1 MRQVNL
7 NRKVSFLKTNKKNNN
22 KKKKS
27 HIPFRLNFL
36 FFTVFL
42 LFAMLILRLGYL
54 QIVKGEEFETEVQR
68 TETTLATGTVPR
80 GEIYDRQHRKL
91 VGNEALQ
98 AITYTRGT
106 GVSGED
112 MAKIAL
118 NLAKYIEMPNITEF
132 EQDSDFDLSKRDLK
146 DFWISLN
153 EEKVNKRISDKQ
165 KESLSGSELYQVQ
178 VDKVTDEDIQ
188 FTEEEQEAAAIFK
201 RMNSAYALST
211 INIKSEDVTNDE
223 IAKVSENLL
232 TLPGVDTGTDWVRT
246 YPEEN
251 MLKSILGDVTSESE
265 GLPENKAATYLA
277 QGYARND
284 RVGKSYLELQY
295 EEVLSGSK
303 SKSETETNQNGDIVN
318 TIQSYAGEKGD
329 NLVLTTDM
337 DFQKIVQDI
346 AKQSLATESEGLND
360 SIYVVAADPNNGEIL
375 AMTGQ
380 KRNSKTGKIEDRTLD
395 IINSSFQMGSV
406 VKPATVLAG
415 YMDGAITL
423 SDNTLIDEPLLLKG
437 SNPISSVFNRSGS
450 IALND
455 ITALERSSNVYMSK
469 IALRMGGEYDYYKN
483 MSLNIDY
490 KAVIKKMRNYYAQ
503 FGLGVKTGIDLPGE
517 GSGFL
522 GTADNP
528 GLALQ
533 FSFGQYDTY
542 TPIQMLQYVSTIANG
557 GKRIAPRLVDE
568 IRGTDA
574 DGNLGA
580 IQTQLETEVLNIV
593 DVGEEEMDRVH
604 QGMYQVANGANGSA
618 TSYFTGAEYTI
629 AGKTGTAEAP
639 YYGDITSRIGELT
652 TNRTFVGYA
661 PYDDPEIAIFV
672 IIPYLPNT
680 NSNHENTIVARKVL
694 DAYFQVG
701 DYADLSKEIADE
713 NESDTE

>member
-1 MRQVNL
+1 M
-7 NRKVSFLKTNKKNNN
+7 KTNKKNNN

-380 KRNSKTGKIEDRTLD
+380 KRNSKTGKIEDHTLD

-423 SDNTLIDEPLLLKG
+423 SDNVLVDEPLQIK
-437 SNPISSVFNRSGS
+437 SSKPISSVFNRSGS

-483 MSLNIDY
+483 MTLDIDY

-517 GSGFL
+517 GSGFI

>member
-1 MRQVNL
+1 M
-7 NRKVSFLKTNKKNNN
+7 KTNKKNNN

>member
-80 GEIYDRQHRKL
+80 GEIYDHQHRKL

-132 EQDSDFDLSKRDLK
+132 EQGSDFDLSKRDLK

-380 KRNSKTGKIEDRTLD
+380 KRNSKTGKIEDHTLD

-423 SDNTLIDEPLLLKG
+423 SDNVLVDEPLQIK
-437 SNPISSVFNRSGS
+437 SSKPISSVFNRSGS

-483 MSLNIDY
+483 MTLDIDY

-517 GSGFL
+517 GSGFI

>member
-1 MRQVNL
+1 M
-7 NRKVSFLKTNKKNNN
+7 NRKVSFLKTTKKNN

-80 GEIYDRQHRKL
+80 GEIYDSQHRKL

-98 AITYTRGT
+98 AITYTRGRS
-106 GVSGED
+106 VSSED

-118 NLAKYIEMPNITEF
+118 NLAKYIEMPNVTEF
-132 EQDSDFDLSKRDLK
+132 EQESGFDLSKRDLK
-146 DFWISLN
+146 DFWIALD
-153 EEKVNKRISDKQ
+153 EKKVNKRISEKQ
-165 KESLSGSELYQVQ
+165 KETLSGTELYQLQ
-178 VDKVTDEDIQ
+178 VDSVTDEDIQ
-188 FTEEEQEAAAIFK
+188 FTVEEQEAAAIFK
-201 RMNSAYALST
+201 RMNGGYALST
-211 INIKSEDVTNDE
+211 INIKSENVTNDE

-232 TLPGVDTGTDWVRT
+232 ALPGIDTGTDWVRT
-246 YPEEN
+246 YPEKD
-251 MLKSILGDVTSESE
+251 MLKSILGNVTSESE

-284 RVGKSYLELQY
+284 RVGKSDLELQY

-329 NLVLTTDM
+329 NLVLTIDM
-337 DFQKIVQDI
+337 DYQKIVQDI

-380 KRNSKTGKIEDRTLD
+380 KRNSKTGKIEDHTLD

-483 MSLNIDY
+483 MALDIDY

-542 TPIQMLQYVSTIANG
+542 TPIQLLQYVSTIANG
-557 GKRIAPRLVDE
+557 GKRIAPRLIDE
-568 IRGTDA
+568 IRSTDA
-574 DGNLGA
+574 NGNLGA
-580 IQTQLETEVLNIV
+580 VQTQLETEVLNII
-593 DVGEEEMDRVH
+593 DVGETEMGRVQ
-604 QGMYQVANGANGSA
+604 QGMYQVTNGANGSA
-618 TSYFTGAEYTI
+618 TSYFRGAEYTV

-639 YYGDITSRIGELT
+639 YYGDQTDRIGELT

-661 PYDDPEIAIFV
+661 PYDNPEIAVFV
-672 IIPYLPNT
+672 IVPYLPNT
-680 NSNHENTIVARKVL
+680 NTNHENTIVARKVL

-701 DYADLSKEIADE
+701 DYKNLSGEIAE
-713 NESDTE
+713 EHNEDTEE

>member
-1 MRQVNL
+1 M
-7 NRKVSFLKTNKKNNN
+7 SFLKTNKNNN

-80 GEIYDRQHRKL
+80 GEIYDSQHRKL

-98 AITYTRGT
+98 AITYTRGK
-106 GVSGED
+106 GVSSED
-112 MAKIAL
+112 MAKIAM
-118 NLAKYIEMPNITEF
+118 NLAQYIEMPNVTEF

-146 DFWISLN
+146 DFWIALD
-153 EEKVNKRISDKQ
+153 EDKVNKRISDEQ
-165 KESLSGSELYQVQ
+165 KETLSGSELYQLQ

-188 FTEEEQEAAAIFK
+188 FSEEEQEAAAIFK
-201 RMNSAYALST
+201 RMNGGYALST
-211 INIKSEDVTNDE
+211 INIKSENVTNDE

-232 TLPGVDTGTDWVRT
+232 TLPGIDTGTDWVRT
-246 YPEEN
+246 YPEGN
-251 MLKSILGDVTSESE
+251 MLRSILGDVTSESE

-284 RVGKSYLELQY
+284 RVGKSYLELEY

-303 SKSETETNQNGDIVN
+303 SKSETESNQNGDIVN

-346 AKQSLATESEGLND
+346 AKQSVATESEGLNN

-380 KRNSKTGKIEDRTLD
+380 KRNAKTGEIDDATLD

-423 SDNTLIDEPLLLKG
+423 ADNTLIDEPLMIRG
-437 SNPISSVFNRSGS
+437 SNTISSVFNRSGS
-450 IALND
+450 VAVND
-455 ITALERSSNVYMSK
+455 ISALERSSNVYMSK
-469 IALRMGGEYDYYKN
+469 IALRMGGEYDYYRN
-483 MSLNIDY
+483 MALDIDY
-490 KAVIKKMRNYYAQ
+490 RAVIKKLRSYYAQ
-503 FGLGVKTGIDLPGE
+503 FGLGIKTGIDLPGE
-517 GSGFL
+517 GSGFI
-522 GTADNP
+522 GTAENP
-528 GLALQ
+528 GLALT
-533 FSFGQYDTY
+533 FAFGQYDTY

-557 GKRIAPRLVDE
+557 GKRIAPRLIDE
-568 IRGTDA
+568 IRETDA
-574 DGNLGA
+574 NGNMGA

-593 DVGEEEMDRVH
+593 DVGKEEMSRVQ

-618 TSYFTGAEYTI
+618 TSYFAGTEYTV
-629 AGKTGTAEAP
+629 AGKTGTAEAF
-639 YYGDITSRIGELT
+639 YDGVVENRKGESV

-661 PYDDPEIAIFV
+661 PYDNPEIAVFV
-672 IIPYLPNT
+672 IVPYLPNT
-680 NSNHENTIVARKVL
+680 NSNHENTIVARKVF

-701 DYADLSKEIADE
+701 EYKELSGEIAEDHDE
-713 NESDTE
+713 NTEE

>member
-1 MRQVNL
+1 M
-7 NRKVSFLKTNKKNNN
+7 KTIKNNN

-80 GEIYDRQHRKL
+80 GEIYDSQHRKL

-98 AITYTRGT
+98 AITYTRGR
-106 GVSGED
+106 GVSSED
-112 MAKIAL
+112 MAKIAV
-118 NLAKYIEMPNITEF
+118 NLAKYIEMPNVTEF

-146 DFWISLN
+146 DFWIALD
-153 EEKVNKRISDKQ
+153 EDKVNKRISDEQ
-165 KESLSGSELYQVQ
+165 KESLSGAELYQLQ
-178 VDKVTDEDIQ
+178 VDSVTDEDIQ

-201 RMNSAYALST
+201 RMNGGYALST
-211 INIKSEDVTNDE
+211 INVKSENVTNDE

-232 TLPGVDTGTDWVRT
+232 ALPGIDTGTDWVRT
-246 YPEEN
+246 YPEKD
-251 MLKSILGDVTSESE
+251 MLKSILGNVTSEAE

-284 RVGKSYLELQY
+284 RVGKSDLELQY

-318 TIQSYAGEKGD
+318 TIQSYVGEKGD

-337 DFQKIVQDI
+337 DFQKIVQEI
-346 AKQSLATESEGLND
+346 AKESLATESEGLND

-380 KRNSKTGKIEDRTLD
+380 KRNAETGEIEDYTLD

-423 SDNTLIDEPLLLKG
+423 ADNTLVDEPLYIK
-437 SNPISSVFNRSGS
+437 SSPTISSVFNRSGS
-450 IALND
+450 VAVND

-469 IALRMGGEYDYYKN
+469 IALRMGGEYDYYRN
-483 MSLNIDY
+483 MALDIDY
-490 KAVIKKMRNYYAQ
+490 QAVIKKLRNYYAQ

-517 GSGFL
+517 GSGFT

-533 FSFGQYDTY
+533 FTFGQYDTY

-568 IRGTDA
+568 IRSTDA
-574 DGNLGA
+574 NGNMGA

-593 DVGEEEMDRVH
+593 DVGKEELSRVQ
-604 QGMYQVANGANGSA
+604 QGMYQVTNGANGSA
-618 TSYFTGAEYTI
+618 TSYFTGTEYTV

-639 YYGDITSRIGELT
+639 YYGNQTDRIGEMT

-661 PYDDPEIAIFV
+661 PYDNPEIAVFV
-672 IIPYLPNT
+672 IVPFLPNT
-680 NSNHENTIVARKVL
+680 NTNHENTIVARKVL

-701 DYADLSKEIADE
+701 DYKDLSGEIAENQDE
-713 NESDTE
+713 ETEE

>member
-1 MRQVNL
+1 M
-7 NRKVSFLKTNKKNNN
+7 KTNKKNNN

-380 KRNSKTGKIEDRTLD
+380 KRNSKTGKIEDHTLD

>member
-380 KRNSKTGKIEDRTLD
+380 KRNSKTGKIEDHTLD

-423 SDNTLIDEPLLLKG
+423 SDNVLVDEPLQIK
-437 SNPISSVFNRSGS
+437 SSKPISSVFNRSGS

-483 MSLNIDY
+483 MTLDIDY

-517 GSGFL
+517 GSGFI

>member
-1 MRQVNL
+1 M
-7 NRKVSFLKTNKKNNN
+7 KTNKKNNN

-80 GEIYDRQHRKL
+80 GEIYDHQHRKL

-132 EQDSDFDLSKRDLK
+132 EQGSDFDLSKRDLK

-380 KRNSKTGKIEDRTLD
+380 KRNSKTGKIEDHTLD

-423 SDNTLIDEPLLLKG
+423 SDNVLVDEPLQIK
-437 SNPISSVFNRSGS
+437 SSKPISSVFNRSGS

-483 MSLNIDY
+483 MTLDIDY

-517 GSGFL
+517 GSGFI

>member
-1 MRQVNL
+1 
-7 NRKVSFLKTNKKNNN
+7 
-22 KKKKS
+22 
-27 HIPFRLNFL
+27 
-36 FFTVFL
+36 
-42 LFAMLILRLGYL
+42 MLIVRLGYL

-80 GEIYDRQHRKL
+80 GEIYDKLQRKL
-91 VGNEALQ
+91 VGNDALQ

-106 GVSGED
+106 GVSSKD
-112 MAKIAL
+112 MAKIAVD
-118 NLAKYIEMPNITEF
+118 LAKYIKMPNITEL
-132 EQDSDFDLSKRDLK
+132 EQKEDFDLSRRDLK
-146 DFWISLN
+146 DFWIALN
-153 EEKVNKRISDKQ
+153 EDEVNKRLSDKQ
-165 KESLSGSELYQVQ
+165 KESLDGSKLYQLQ

-201 RMNSAYALST
+201 RMNGAYSLST

-246 YPEEN
+246 YPEGN
-251 MLKSILGDVTSESE
+251 MLKSILGNVTSESE

-277 QGYARND
+277 RGYARND
-284 RVGKSYLELQY
+284 RVGKSDLELQY
-295 EEVLSGSK
+295 EQVLSGSK

-329 NLVLTTDM
+329 NLVLTIDM

-346 AKQSLATESEGLND
+346 AKNSLATKSQGLND
-360 SIYVVAADPNNGEIL
+360 SVYVVAANPSNGEIL

-380 KRNSKTGKIEDRTLD
+380 KRNAKTGEIEDDTLGLL
-395 IINSSFQMGSV
+395 NNTYQMGSV

-423 SDNTLIDEPLLLKG
+423 ADNTLVDQPLLFVDGTK
-437 SNPISSVFNRSGS
+437 ISSVFNRSGS
-450 IALND
+450 IAVND

-469 IALRMGGEYDYYKN
+469 IAMRMGGEYDYYNK

-490 KAVIKKMRNYYAQ
+490 KNVIKKLRSYYAQ

-517 GSGFL
+517 GSGFI
-522 GTADNP
+522 GTAENP
-528 GLALQ
+528 GLALT
-533 FSFGQYDTY
+533 FAFGQYDTY

-568 IRGTDA
+568 IRATDTK
-574 DGNLGA
+574 GNLGA
-580 IQTQLETEVLNIV
+580 VQTQMESDVLNIV
-593 DVGEEEMDRVH
+593 DVGATEMERVQ

-618 TSYFTGAEYTI
+618 TSYFRGAEYTV
-629 AGKTGTAEAP
+629 AGKTGTAEAF
-639 YYGDITSRIGELT
+639 YDGVNKSRKGESV

-661 PYDDPEIAIFV
+661 PYDNPEIAVFV

-680 NSNHENTIVARKVL
+680 NSNHENTIIARKVF

-701 DYADLSKEIADE
+701 DYADLSTDIAEE
-713 NESDTE
+713 NNTTTEE

>member
-1 MRQVNL
+1 M
-7 NRKVSFLKTNKKNNN
+7 KTNKKNNN

-106 GVSGED
+106 GVSGKD

-380 KRNSKTGKIEDRTLD
+380 KRNSKTGKIEDHTLD

-423 SDNTLIDEPLLLKG
+423 SDNVLVDEPLQIK
-437 SNPISSVFNRSGS
+437 SSKPISSVFNRSGS

-483 MSLNIDY
+483 MTLDIDY

-517 GSGFL
+517 GSGFI

>member
-380 KRNSKTGKIEDRTLD
+380 KRNSKTGKIEDHTLD

>member
-1 MRQVNL
+1 M
-7 NRKVSFLKTNKKNNN
+7 KTNKKNNN

-42 LFAMLILRLGYL
+42 LFAMLILRLSYL

-80 GEIYDRQHRKL
+80 GEIYDSQHRKL
-91 VGNEALQ
+91 VGNDALQ

-106 GVSGED
+106 GVSSED
-112 MAKIAL
+112 MATIAL
-118 NLAKYIEMPNITEF
+118 NLAKYIEMPNITEL
-132 EQDSDFDLSKRDLK
+132 EQEKDFDLSRRDLK
-146 DFWISLN
+146 DFWIALY
-153 EEKVNKRISDKQ
+153 EDKVNKRLTDEQ
-165 KESLSGSELYQVQ
+165 KESLSGSNLYQLQ
-178 VDKVTDEDIQ
+178 VDSVTDEDIQ

-223 IAKVSENLL
+223 VAKVSENLL
-232 TLPGVDTGTDWVRT
+232 SLPGVDTGTDWIRT
-246 YPEEN
+246 YPEGS

-284 RVGKSYLELQY
+284 RVGKSYLELEY

-329 NLVLTTDM
+329 NLVLTIDM
-337 DFQKIVQDI
+337 DFQTIVQDI
-346 AKQSLATESEGLND
+346 AKQSLAAQGEGLND
-360 SIYVVAADPNNGEIL
+360 RVYVVAANPNNGEIL

-380 KRNSKTGKIEDRTLD
+380 KKNEKTGEIEDDTLNV
-395 IINSSFQMGSV
+395 INSAYQMGSV

-423 SDNTLIDEPLLLKG
+423 ADNTLVDEPLKFAG
-437 SNPISSVFNRSGS
+437 TNTISSVFNRSGS

-455 ITALERSSNVYMSK
+455 ISALERSSNVYMAK
-469 IALRMGGEYDYYKN
+469 LAMRMGGEYDYYNN

-490 KAVIKKMRNYYAQ
+490 KGVIKRLRSYYAQ
-503 FGLGVKTGIDLPGE
+503 FGLGVKTGIDLPNE
-517 GSGFL
+517 GSGFI
-522 GTADNP
+522 GTAQDP
-528 GLALQ
+528 GLALT
-533 FSFGQYDTY
+533 FAFGQYDTY

-568 IRGTDA
+568 IRETNA

-580 IQTQLETEVLNIV
+580 IQTQMESEVLNIV
-593 DVGEEEMDRVH
+593 NVGEEELSRVQ
-604 QGMYQVANGANGSA
+604 QGMYQVVNGANGSA
-618 TSYFTGAEYTI
+618 TSYFSGTEYTA
-629 AGKTGTAEAP
+629 AGKTGTAEAF
-639 YYGDITSRIGELT
+639 YYGVDESRHGESV

-661 PYDDPEIAIFV
+661 PYDNPEIAVFV
-672 IIPYLPNT
+672 IVPYLPNT
-680 NSNHENTIVARKVL
+680 NNNHENTIIARKVF

-701 DYADLSKEIADE
+701 DYEHLSEDIAEE
-713 NESDTE
+713 NDTKTEE

>member
-1 MRQVNL
+1 M
-7 NRKVSFLKTNKKNNN
+7 KTNKKNNN

-450 IALND
+450 IALTD

>member
-1 MRQVNL
+1 M
-7 NRKVSFLKTNKKNNN
+7 KTNKKNNN

-380 KRNSKTGKIEDRTLD
+380 KRNSKTGKIEDHTLD

-713 NESDTE
+713 NKSDTE

>member
-1 MRQVNL
+1 M
-7 NRKVSFLKTNKKNNN
+7 KTNNKNHN

-42 LFAMLILRLGYL
+42 LFAMLIVRLGYL

-80 GEIYDRQHRKL
+80 GEIYDKLQRKL
-91 VGNEALQ
+91 VGNDALQ

-106 GVSGED
+106 GVSSKD
-112 MAKIAL
+112 MAKIAVD
-118 NLAKYIEMPNITEF
+118 LAKYIKMPNITEL
-132 EQDSDFDLSKRDLK
+132 EQESDFDLSRRDLK
-146 DFWISLN
+146 DFWIALN
-153 EEKVNKRISDKQ
+153 EDKVNKRISDKQ
-165 KESLSGSELYQVQ
+165 KETLDGSKLYQLQ

-188 FTEEEQEAAAIFK
+188 FDEEEQEAAAIFK
-201 RMNSAYALST
+201 RMNGAYSLST

-246 YPEEN
+246 YPEGD
-251 MLKSILGDVTSESE
+251 MLKSILGNVTSESE

-277 QGYARND
+277 RGYARND
-284 RVGKSYLELQY
+284 RVGKSDLELQY
-295 EEVLSGSK
+295 EQVLSGSK

-329 NLVLTTDM
+329 NLVLTIDM

-346 AKQSLATESEGLND
+346 AKNSVATESEGLND
-360 SIYVVAADPNNGEIL
+360 SAYVIAANPNNGKIL

-380 KRNSKTGKIEDRTLD
+380 KRNAKTGEIEDDTLGLL
-395 IINSSFQMGSV
+395 NNTYQMGSV

-423 SDNTLIDEPLLLKG
+423 ADNTLADEPLLFVDGTK
-437 SNPISSVFNRSGS
+437 ISSVFNRSGS
-450 IALND
+450 VTVND

-469 IALRMGGEYDYYKN
+469 IAMRMGGEYDYYNK
-483 MSLNIDY
+483 MALNIDY
-490 KAVIKKMRNYYAQ
+490 KNVIKKLRSYYAQ

-517 GSGFL
+517 GSGFT
-522 GTADNP
+522 GTAENP
-528 GLALQ
+528 GLALT
-533 FSFGQYDTY
+533 FAFGQYDTY

-568 IRGTDA
+568 IRATDTK
-574 DGNLGA
+574 GNLGA
-580 IQTQLETEVLNIV
+580 VQTQLESDVLNIV
-593 DVGEEEMDRVH
+593 DVGETEMDRVQ

-618 TSYFTGAEYTI
+618 TSYFRGTDYTI
-629 AGKTGTAEAP
+629 AGKTGTAEAF
-639 YYGDITSRIGELT
+639 YDGINKSRKGESV

-661 PYDDPEIAIFV
+661 PYDNPEIAVFV

-680 NSNHENTIVARKVL
+680 NTNHENTIIARKVL

-701 DYADLSKEIADE
+701 DYADLSKDIAEE
-713 NESDTE
+713 NKATTEE